1 MASSGY
7 QFSQRSQRSV
17 GSCEYT
23 SAAKAFI
30 FSLHNVHGYKPVK
43 LAQYWYQGYVIY
55 RCNSYGPTFGGYQG
69 RHDIQL
75 RNNAGN
81 IHDSFTTCGSTYAV
95 PTGYTAFAKCV
106 FFSESEP
113 FTPTDPEVFYEITSQ
128 LQNYEEDTI
137 KQKII
142 LNQIW

>member
-1 MASSGY
+1 MASSSY
-7 QFSQRSQRSV
+7 QFSQHSQRSV

-43 LAQYWYQGYVIY
+43 VAQYWYQGYVIY

-81 IHDSFTTCGSTYAV
+81 IHDSFTICGSTYAV

-106 FFSESEP
+106 FFSGSEL
-113 FTPTDPEVFYEITSQ
+113 FTPTDPQVFYEITSQ
-128 LQNYEEDTI
+128 LRDYEEDTI